1 MRGYVQRTYVPLR
14 LRGHALRRQIPT
26 IMYLI
31 RGLAYEA
38 SCFWSTMGIR
48 TQGYGIA
55 DPGEMLLT
63 ISGCGCGGICA
74 VDTWVSVFIDDV
86 LVMFWIV
93 CMGSREYSLH
103 TDSYSV
109 P

>member
-14 LRGHALRRQIPT
+14 LRGRALRRQIPT
-26 IMYLI
+26 IMYLT

-63 ISGCGCGGICA
+63 LRGCDCGGIRA
-74 VDTWVSVFIDDV
+74 VDTWWVCVYREW
-86 LVMFWIV
+86 LVMF
-93 CMGSREYSLH
+93 
-103 TDSYSV
+103 
-109 P
+109 